1 MDAEILLAWMQAI
14 FPAAVTAVILPLAFY
29 VARWYWDCRRWRVFR
44 TLIEAW
50 TETEFG
56 VEELTDEDW
65 NAVVALKL
73 TDAGFE
79 PTKVKDL
86 MQLAVWFAKG
96 QSSQKAFGKIGFR
109 HKEESN
115 GEVGMP
121 E

>member
-1 MDAEILLAWMQAI
+1 MQAI

-29 VARWYWDCRRWRVFR
+29 VAKWYWDCRRWRVFR

-50 TETEFG
+50 TEAEFG
-56 VEELTDEDW
+56 LEELTDEDW

-79 PTKVKDL
+79 PTKIKDL

-96 QSSQKAFGKIGFR
+96 HSSQKAFGKIGFR
-109 HKEESN
+109 QREESN
-115 GEVGMP
+115 GEVGIP